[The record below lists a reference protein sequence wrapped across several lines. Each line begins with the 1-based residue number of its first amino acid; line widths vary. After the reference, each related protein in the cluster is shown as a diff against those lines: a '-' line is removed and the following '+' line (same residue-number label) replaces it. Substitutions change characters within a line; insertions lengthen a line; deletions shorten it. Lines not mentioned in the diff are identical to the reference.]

1 MDAVLQNLRYSIRT
15 FRKAPGFA
23 VVAVLAVAFGI
34 GVNSAIFTLLNG
46 LALRPLPVK
55 NPSEVVTVYQT
66 IRGLKSRYT
75 HGSRAYLSYPEYK
88 AYRDQ
93 NHVFSGLA
101 AYALARVTL
110 GGPEARTVQGQLVSC
125 NYFPALT
132 GSLTMGRGFL
142 PEECGAPGG
151 NPVVV
156 LSRAFWQGQFG
167 GDPQILGKTVVLNRG
182 TFTVVGV
189 GPEGFS
195 GGSVIAADVW
205 TPISMQEQW
214 IQDRTYLT
222 DANLSWLEVAGRLKP
237 GMTVADARADL
248 AVIAGRVDGQTAG
261 RKTTLF
267 VDRAT
272 LMNNPEGRGPVLSV
286 GAVVLAA
293 VSLILLI
300 ACANLANLLLA
311 RAVARQKEI
320 AVRLAVGATRA
331 RLIGQLLTESLVMAL
346 SGGVLGLLLAWW
358 TLRSVIPAIVARL
371 PEEVHSIAVNLN
383 PDFRIVLYSMLLA
396 LATGVGFGLI
406 PALQSSKVDLNSAL
420 KEGGVMFGAR
430 SGGWLR
436 GSLVTV
442 QVAVCLVLLIA
453 AGLLARG
460 LRAAQT
466 IDPGFELK
474 GVAFASFD
482 LRREGYDETRATVF
496 HRQLAERLAS
506 QPGVEE
512 VGFVDSV
519 PLSGTRRGTFVSIEG
534 RDGSQQV
541 NTSRISANYFQLL
554 GVPILRGRAFESRA
568 EEHVV
573 VVNESAARRFWPGE
587 NPVGKHIRYG
597 DEKVYSEV
605 VGVVKDTHT
614 ASLSEVDGALFYLPV
629 VPRSRLELSIL
640 VRGNGGFAAM
650 AKAIRNETRALDSS
664 VLVRPGRLEDN
675 LSLWQLPAR
684 ITSTLAFALGMAG
697 LLLASLGIY
706 GVIAFAVTQRT
717 REIGIRMTLGAQRRD
732 VLELILAQAMRPVAV
747 GVAVGVAGTA
757 IVSRVLSS
765 LLFGVSPLDP
775 AVFAGVSMFLA
786 SIALLAAYV
795 PALRA
800 TRVDPNVALRQG

>member
-1 MDAVLQNLRYSIRT
+1 MDALLQDLRYSVRM

-23 VVAVLAVAFGI
+23 MVAVLAVAFGI

-46 LALRPLPVK
+46 LALRPLPVR
-55 NPSEVVTVYQT
+55 NSSEVVTVYQT
-66 IRGLKSRYT
+66 IRGPSRNV
-75 HGSRAYLSYPEYK
+75 HGLRSYLSYPEYK

-93 NHVFSGLA
+93 NHVFAGLA
-101 AYALARVTL
+101 VYALAEVTL
-110 GGPEARTVQGQLVSC
+110 GGPEARTVVGQLVSC
-125 NYFPALT
+125 NYFSTLT
-132 GSLTMGRGFL
+132 GPLTMGREFL

-151 NPVVV
+151 SPVVV
-156 LSRAFWQGQFG
+156 LSRALWQRRFA
-167 GDPQILGKTVVLNRG
+167 GDPHILGKTVVLNRD

-214 IQDRTYLT
+214 IRDRTYLT
-222 DANLSWLEVAGRLKP
+222 DANLSWLEMAGRLKP

-248 AVIAGRVDGQTAG
+248 AVIAGRIDGQTPG
-261 RKTTLF
+261 RKTTLY
-267 VDRAT
+267 VDQAT
-272 LMNNPEGRGPVLSV
+272 LMNHPEARGLVLSG

-293 VSLILLI
+293 VSLVLLI

-311 RAVARQKEI
+311 RAVARQREI

-331 RLIGQLLTESLVMAL
+331 RLIGQLLTESLLIAL
-346 SGGVLGLLLAWW
+346 AGGVLGLLAAWW
-358 TLRSVIPAIVARL
+358 TLRAVVPIILARL
-371 PEEVHSIAVNLN
+371 PEEVQSIAVNLN
-383 PDFRIVLYSMLLA
+383 PDFRIVLYSVFLA

-406 PALQSSKVDLNSAL
+406 PALQSSKLDLNSAL
-420 KEGGVMFGAR
+420 KEGGATFGAR

-436 GSLVTV
+436 GSLVTA

-460 LRAAQT
+460 LRAAQI
-466 IDPGFELK
+466 IDPGFDLK
-474 GVAFASFD
+474 GIMFASFD
-482 LRREGYDETRATVF
+482 LTREGYDDARATIF
-496 HRQLAERLAS
+496 HRQLAERLAA

-512 VGFVDSV
+512 VGLVDSV
-519 PLSGTRRGTFVSIEG
+519 PLSGSRRGSSVSIEG
-534 RDGSQQV
+534 REGSQQV
-541 NTSRISANYFQLL
+541 TTSRISANYFQLL
-554 GVPILRGRAFESRA
+554 GIPILRGRAFESRT
-568 EEHVV
+568 EERVV
-573 VVNESAARRFWPGE
+573 IVNESAARRFWPGE
-587 NPVGKHIRYG
+587 NPVGKQIRYG

-605 VGVVKDTHT
+605 VGVAKDTHT
-614 ASLSEVDGALFYLPV
+614 TSLSEVDGALFYLPV
-629 VPRSRLELSIL
+629 IPRSQLDLSVL

-650 AKAIRNETRALDSS
+650 VKAIQNETRALDGN
-664 VLVRPGRLEDN
+664 VLVRVGKLEDN

-684 ITSTLAFALGMAG
+684 ITSTLAFALGLAG

-706 GVIAFAVTQRT
+706 GVMAFAVTQRT

-732 VLELILAQAMRPVAV
+732 VLELILAQALRPVAV
-747 GVAVGVAGTA
+747 GVAVGLAGTA
-757 IVSRVLSS
+757 VVSRVLSS